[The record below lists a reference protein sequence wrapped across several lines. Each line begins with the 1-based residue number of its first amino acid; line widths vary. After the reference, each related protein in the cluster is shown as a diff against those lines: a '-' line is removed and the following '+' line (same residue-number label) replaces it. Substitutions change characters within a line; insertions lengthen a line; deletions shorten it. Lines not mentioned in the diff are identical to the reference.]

1 MAIPQNISNL
11 VFASVKHAADPVV
24 VDEQDP
30 DSGAWETNW
39 ALAAEKYFSGDDL
52 VSMLLKPS
60 YTKEELDEDC
70 SDGNQQST
78 ITQILTIPT

>member
-1 MAIPQNISNL
+1 ML
-11 VFASVKHAADPVV
+11 

-30 DSGAWETNW
+30 DSGAWDTNL

-60 YTKEELDEDC
+60 YTKEELDEDS

-78 ITQILTIPT
+78 ITKMLTLPP